1 MSVDETGRRA
11 DTRARGVYL
20 AGRFNSGWFC
30 MDRDRIERGGFL
42 LFLAGITLATLYI
55 AWPFLPPLFWALLA
69 AIMFQPLNRR
79 MLILLRGR
87 KNYAALASLLIITVA
102 VLVPA
107 MVIGTMV
114 IDQATGIYLAL
125 QGQEIDAGT
134 IFDRVH
140 DGLPT
145 RMQVLLDNSG
155 YGEFEMLRDKVT
167 EIARDSV
174 GLIATRALAIGGG
187 ALGFVLSFGVGL
199 YVTYFLL
206 RDGRAIGHAV
216 RRALPMP
223 PDVSR
228 QVVDRFVAIIRATIK
243 GSVVVG
249 LVQGALGAITFW
261 IAGLPAAVLFGMLM
275 AIFSLLPALGPA
287 IVWLPAAVYLLAIGD
302 IWQGVL
308 VIVSG
313 VAVIGMADNVLRPIL
328 VGRDT
333 GIPDWIILVSTL
345 GGIAAFGVSGI
356 VAGPLVAGLFLSGWA
371 ILHPAKDDEV
381 TGPAP
386 AI

>member
-1 MSVDETGRRA
+1 MGRHLDKA
-11 DTRARGVYL
+11 AVFFPPVGYGVICMHK
-20 AGRFNSGWFC
+20 GR
-30 MDRDRIERGGFL
+30 DRDRIERGGFL
-42 LFLAGITLATLYI
+42 LFLAAITAATLYI

-79 MLILLRGR
+79 MLLILRGR

-114 IDQATGIYLAL
+114 VDQATGIYLAL
-125 QGQEIDAGT
+125 QDQQFDAGT
-134 IFDRVH
+134 IFDRVR
-140 DGLPT
+140 DGLPA
-145 RMQVLLDNSG
+145 RMQILLDNSG

-216 RRALPMP
+216 RRAMPMP
-223 PDVSR
+223 PEVSR

-249 LVQGALGAITFW
+249 LVQGALGAITFS
-261 IAGLPAAVLFGMLM
+261 IAGLPAAVLFGLLM

-287 IVWLPAAVYLLAIGD
+287 IVWLPAAIYLLAIGD
-302 IWQGVL
+302 IWQGVM

-345 GGIAAFGVSGI
+345 GGIAAFGISGI
-356 VAGPLVAGLFLSGWA
+356 VAGPVVAGLFLSGWA
-371 ILHPAKDDEV
+371 IMHPPIEGEAGE
-381 TGPAP
+381 PAP
-386 AI
+386 VT